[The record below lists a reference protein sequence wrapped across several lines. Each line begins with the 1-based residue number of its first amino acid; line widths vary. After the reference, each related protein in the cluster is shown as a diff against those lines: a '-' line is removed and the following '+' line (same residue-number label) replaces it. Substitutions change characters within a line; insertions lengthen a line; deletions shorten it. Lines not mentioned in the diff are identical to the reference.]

1 MGHNLNL
8 LSAFVLFLLKRGPM
22 RGLRNPACALLALI
36 ALGSDA
42 QTPPPP
48 IFTPP
53 SGPVDCGRTRISIT
67 VGEPKASIIY
77 TIDGSPPSLIP
88 MHGILAS
95 PRSVSSGIQVP
106 VTQTTRI
113 RAIALIP
120 TGSDTIPPFDPISKE
135 ADATYTCGEEPL
147 VGLHDPGPTR
157 IKQPLVPSWLW
168 LPLFLLL
175 GFLGYLFA
183 LHWQSSLYR
192 GKDPFPSLSRKRIRT
207 ATVEDTVRA
216 LEARSQA
223 IRRYLELT
231 GNEEQPLVEFLDVP
245 PGLPEVRLNV
255 FALNDPARH
264 WHASRLSIELE
275 DDAYRL
281 LERVTDAVF
290 SFARVGRLESSQF
303 PTMIRL
309 ERAARTGHK
318 FPWRVVISTEDTDT
332 LFALLSNREISR
344 WCGIDVDIRRS
355 SQTAMTQG
363 RCREGV
369 DGLEGVIGGV
379 LEDARNGDR
388 YGVTCAHV
396 LSSVCPT
403 VFWSGGKPANK
414 IYTAEKPD
422 AVFTKSISGCFQ
434 DKVFQ
439 ERAVTIATSKDIERI
454 QSGQTPLRMT
464 PHDNGVRGL
473 VDQGLASGF
482 ILDGVLYRGPHLV
495 IVPKFTVQ
503 FGVIFPRS
511 RRFSTAGDSGSWVV
525 TEEGVWLGMIV
536 GGHKLPNTTSFAILG
551 QHLVNAF
558 VRSQSASIP
567 KSVVQAKSFFS

>member
-1 MGHNLNL
+1 
-8 LSAFVLFLLKRGPM
+8 M
-22 RGLRNPACALLALI
+22 RGLRNPTCALLALI
-36 ALGSDA
+36 ALGAGA

-53 SGPVDCGRTRISIT
+53 GGPVDCGRTRISIT

-77 TIDGSPPSLIP
+77 TVDGSPPSLIP

-95 PRSVSSGIQVP
+95 PQSASTGIQVP

-113 RAIALIP
+113 RAIAFVP
-120 TGSDTIPPFDPISKE
+120 PYTDTIVRIPISKE
-135 ADATYTCGEEPL
+135 TDATYNCDEELLRGQYHPDL
-147 VGLHDPGPTR
+147 PP
-157 IKQPLVPSWLW
+157 IKQRLVPSWLW

-175 GFLGYLFA
+175 GLGGYLFV
-183 LHWQSSLYR
+183 LHWRSSLYR
-192 GKDPFPSLSRKRIRT
+192 GKDPFPSFSRRRIRT
-207 ATVEDTVRA
+207 VTMEDTLRV

-223 IRRYLELT
+223 IRRYLDLM
-231 GNEEQPLVEFLDVP
+231 GNEEQPLVEFLEVP
-245 PGLPEVRLNV
+245 PGLPEFRLSV
-255 FALNDPARH
+255 FTFSDPTRH

-290 SFARVGRLESSQF
+290 SFVRAGRLKSSQF

-309 ERAARTGHK
+309 EKAPKTGRK
-318 FPWRVVISTEDTDT
+318 FPWRVVISTEHTDT
-332 LFALLSNREISR
+332 LFALFSNREVSR

-355 SQTAMTQG
+355 SQTAETQG

-379 LEDARNGDR
+379 LEDVRNGDR

-414 IYTAEKPD
+414 IYTADKPD
-422 AVFTKSISGCFQ
+422 AVFTKPISGCFQ

-439 ERAVTIATSKDIERI
+439 ERAVTIAKSRDIESI
-454 QSGQTPLRMT
+454 QGSQTTLRLT

-482 ILDGVLYRGPHLV
+482 ILDGVLYRGPHFV
-495 IVPKFTVQ
+495 IVPKFTLQ
-503 FGVIFPRS
+503 FGVIFPLS

-536 GGHKLPNTTSFAILG
+536 GGHKPPNTTSFAILG

-567 KSVVQAKSFFS
+567 KSAVQAKSMLS